1 LTIFNNCV
9 RLSES
14 FEIKELDSPGFQLAT
29 FLVDQL
35 DGELKLKKVNGIEFI
50 IRFNVEENNHAL
62 TSALH
67 LIK

>member
-1 LTIFNNCV
+1 M

-14 FEIKELDSPGFQLAT
+14 FEIKELDSPEFQLAT

-50 IRFNVEENNHAL
+50 IRFNVGKNNHAL